1 MTEYLLEMKNIHK
14 YFPGVK
20 ALTAM
25 NFSLNSGEVHALLGE
40 NGAGKS
46 TLINILGGIYRCDEG
61 EIFIESKKA
70 EIFDVQSSQKHGIAI
85 IHQELVLVPYMTI
98 AENIFL
104 GREPLKK
111 NKTIDKTRM
120 NRKAAEFMKT
130 VGLNMPPYQLVVK
143 LSIAQR
149 QMVEIAKAIS
159 YNSKILVMDE
169 PTSSLSEKEVQ
180 ILFDTIKKLR
190 ENGIG
195 IIYISHRM
203 SELFVVSNRITVI
216 RDGNYIGT
224 KITPETNTDEL
235 VSMMVGRKLENY
247 YTRTFQEI
255 GDVSIEVK
263 SLCRKGV
270 FYNISFQARYGEIL
284 GFAGLVGAGR
294 SEVFRSIVGIDP
306 LDSGEV
312 FINRNKVL
320 NRSTSDL
327 QSKGVVLIPEDRKKE
342 GLVLLNTVRFNTTL
356 AVLRQFIIGIFVNY
370 RKETSILEA
379 QVKQLKIKTAS
390 YNAKASSLSGG
401 NQQKVVIGK
410 FLASN
415 PSILILD
422 EPTRGIDVGSKA
434 DIYEI
439 INNLAKQGISIIII
453 SSELNEI
460 INMCDRI
467 LVMNNGS
474 ITGSLSRAEFTQEE
488 IMYYATG
495 KSA

>member
-1 MTEYLLEMKNIHK
+1 MAEHLLEMKNIHK
-14 YFPGVK
+14 RFPGVK

-25 NFSLNSGEVHALLGE
+25 NFELNSGEIHALLGE

-46 TLINILGGIYRCDEG
+46 TLINILAGIYFCDEG
-61 EIFIESKKA
+61 EIFIEGTKT
-70 EIFDVQSSQKHGIAI
+70 EIGGVKSSQNNGIAV
-85 IHQELVLVPYMTI
+85 IHQELVLVPYLSI

-111 NKTIDKTRM
+111 TGAVDKKRM
-120 NRKAAEFMKT
+120 ILEAAEYMKT
-130 VGLNMPPYQLVVK
+130 VGLDMPPYKLVVK

-159 YNSKILVMDE
+159 FNSKILVMDE

-190 ENGIG
+190 EKGIG

-203 SELFVVSNRITVI
+203 AEIFKISDRVTVI
-216 RDGNYIGT
+216 RDGNYIAT
-224 KITPETNTDEL
+224 KITKETNTDEL
-235 VSMMVGRKLENY
+235 VSLMVGRKLENY
-247 YTRTFQEI
+247 YTRTFHEI
-255 GDVSIEVK
+255 GTVSLEVRCL
-263 SLCRKGV
+263 SRKGV
-270 FYNISFQARYGEIL
+270 FRDVNFSAKYGEIV

-294 SEVFRSIVGIDP
+294 SELFRSILGIDP
-306 LDSGEV
+306 LDNGEI
-312 FINRNKVL
+312 FINGQKV
-320 NRSTSDL
+320 NRLSPSL
-327 QSKGVVLIPEDRKKE
+327 AQRYGMVLVPEDRKKE
-342 GLVLLNTVRFNTTL
+342 GLVLINTVRFNTTL
-356 AVLRQFIIGIFVNY
+356 AVLGQFIKGILVNH
-370 RKETSILEA
+370 RKETDIVEA

-390 YNAKASSLSGG
+390 YNAKTSGLSGG

-439 INNLAKQGISIIII
+439 INNLAKHGISIIII

-467 LVMNNGS
+467 MVMYNGS
-474 ITGSLSRAEFTQEE
+474 ISGSLLRKDFTQEK
-488 IMYYATG
+488 IMQYATG
-495 KSA
+495 VPE